1 MIGLADFQIS
11 TLLHA
16 ASARQ
21 GTSRR
26 YFASN
31 SSSDRRQSLNPS
43 VDQLI
48 DGLDIRVRKG
58 NGQGGVTCLIT
69 DSRRV
74 VPGALFFA
82 IGGLRTDG
90 NFYIEEAVDRG
101 AVAIVTEQ
109 DLGEHFPIDYIQ
121 VADVRMA
128 LACIAREF
136 YERPD
141 EKLGLTGIT
150 GTNGKTTVSMLVQHL
165 IGGNDSVG
173 LIGTIRY
180 DIGKRTLPS
189 FRTTPESVDT
199 YALLSQMK
207 DGGCKEAVMEVSS
220 HGIHQR
226 RVYGMD
232 VDVAVFLNLTQDH
245 IDYHKTM
252 EAYFDAKKGLF
263 NGAIGTHPKIG
274 VVNIDCPYGRRL
286 YGELDG
292 KMALVSFGLD
302 EGADLR
308 ASNVKLFS
316 DCTEFDLSWSNGGAH
331 VVSPL
336 LGSYNVS
343 NLLAALATGHVKGL
357 SVETMLARLPHF
369 PGVPGRME
377 RLSCGQPFNVLVDYA
392 HTDDALANATAML
405 REITPGKLIVVFG
418 CGGDRDRAKRALMM
432 RAVLGNADS
441 VFATADN
448 PRTED
453 LAQIFDDMRAGI
465 GTDVSTVAFIDDRK
479 RAISMALD
487 AAGPDDCVLIAGKGH
502 ESFQEFDGT
511 VIPFDDR
518 LVARELIQL
527 KSLNAGEC

>member
-21 GTSRR
+21 GTSRK

-31 SSSDRRQSLNPS
+31 SNRDRRQPLNPS
-43 VDQLI
+43 VDQLV
-48 DGLDIRVRKG
+48 DCLDMIARKG
-58 NGQGGVTCLIT
+58 DGQSSVTCLIT

-90 NFYIEEAVDRG
+90 NYYIEEAVDRG

-109 DLGEHFPIDYIQ
+109 DLGDHFPIDYIQ
-121 VADVRMA
+121 VADVRQA

-180 DIGKRTLPS
+180 DIGQRTLPS

-199 YALLSQMK
+199 YALLSQMV
-207 DGGCKEAVMEVSS
+207 DGGCSEAVMEVSS
-220 HGIHQR
+220 HGIHQK

-232 VDVAVFLNLTQDH
+232 IDVAVFLNLTQDH

-252 EAYFDAKKGLF
+252 EAYFETKKRLF
-263 NGAIGTHPKIG
+263 SGQIGKDPKVAAI
-274 VVNIDCPYGRRL
+274 NLDCPYGRRL
-286 YGELDG
+286 HDELQDR
-292 KMALVSFGLD
+292 LSIISFGLD
-302 EGADLR
+302 AAATIRAAD
-308 ASNVKLFS
+308 VKLYA
-316 DCTEFDLSWSNGGAH
+316 DRTEFDLCWPGGQAH

-343 NLLAALATGHVKGL
+343 NLLAALATGHAKG
-357 SVETMLARLPHF
+357 VAIEQMLERLPYF

-377 RLSCGQPFNVLVDYA
+377 RLSCGQPYNVLVDYA
-392 HTDDALANATAML
+392 HTDDALANATTML

-432 RAVLGNADS
+432 RAVLGNADT

-448 PRTED
+448 PRTEALD
-453 LAQIFDDMRAGI
+453 QIFEDMRAGI
-465 GTDVSTVAFIDDRK
+465 EADTGKVCFVDDRK
-479 RAISMALD
+479 RAISIALD
-487 AAGPDDCVLIAGKGH
+487 MAGPDDCVLIAGKGH

-527 KSLNAGEC
+527 KSLNAGGS

>member
-31 SSSDRRQSLNPS
+31 SKGDRRQPLNPS

-48 DGLDIRVRKG
+48 GGLDLLVRKG
-58 NGQGGVTCLIT
+58 TGDGAVTCLIT

-109 DLGEHFPIDYIQ
+109 DLGSHFPIDYIQ
-121 VADVRMA
+121 VEDVRMA

-141 EKLGLTGIT
+141 EQLGLTGIT
-150 GTNGKTTVSMLVQHL
+150 GTNGKTTVSMLTQHL
-165 IGGNDSVG
+165 IGGSESVG

-199 YALLSQMK
+199 YALLRQMA
-207 DGGCKEAVMEVSS
+207 DGGCKDAVMEVSS
-220 HGIHQR
+220 HGIHQK

-252 EAYFDAKKGLF
+252 EDYFQAKRGLF
-263 NGAIGTHPKIG
+263 DGSIGKHPKLG
-274 VVNIDCPYGRRL
+274 VVNLDCPYGRRL
-286 YGELDG
+286 YEELNE
-292 KMALVSFGLD
+292 SISFITFGLD
-302 EGADLR
+302 SSADLR
-308 ASNVKLFS
+308 AENVCLYS
-316 DCTEFDLSWSNGGAH
+316 DRTEFDLCWPEGRAQ

-343 NLLAALATGHVKGL
+343 NLLAALATGYAKGVSIERML
-357 SVETMLARLPHF
+357 SRLPHF
-369 PGVPGRME
+369 AGVPGRME
-377 RLSCGQPFNVLVDYA
+377 RLSAGQPFNVLVDYA

-405 REITPGKLIVVFG
+405 REITKGKLIVVFG

-432 RAVLGNADS
+432 RAVLGQADS

-448 PRTED
+448 PRTEALD
-453 LAQIFDDMRAGI
+453 QIFDDMREGAGNAP
-465 GTDVSTVAFIDDRK
+465 GKVAFIDDRK

-487 AAGPDDCVLIAGKGH
+487 TAGPDDCVLIAGKGH

-527 KSLNAGEC
+527 KSLNAGES